1 MDRIARRQ
9 FRLRVPLVEG
19 QRPRDRWPALSQFF
33 GAYLHQDFDMDGTA
47 KDCVRAAI
55 ADSDVEALTELA
67 TNLREL
73 RAQGWSDDELARALY
88 DLDMQYFPYA
98 DELTT
103 DEWLE
108 WVYARVVGA
117 ARIGPSMKHG
127 D

>member
-1 MDRIARRQ
+1 
-9 FRLRVPLVEG
+9 
-19 QRPRDRWPALSQFF
+19 
-33 GAYLHQDFDMDGTA
+33 MDGTA

-67 TNLREL
+67 TDLREL
-73 RAQGWSDDELARALY
+73 RAQGWSEDELARALY

-103 DEWLE
+103 GEWLE
-108 WVYARVVGA
+108 WVYAYVVNVG
-117 ARIGPSMKHG
+117 RIGPGMEHG